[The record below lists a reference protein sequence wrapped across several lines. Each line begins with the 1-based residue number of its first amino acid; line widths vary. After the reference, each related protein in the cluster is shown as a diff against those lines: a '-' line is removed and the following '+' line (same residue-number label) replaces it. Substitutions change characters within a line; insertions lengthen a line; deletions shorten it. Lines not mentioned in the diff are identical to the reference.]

1 MDLSS
6 GAREYAPVVE
16 LVDTPDLGSG
26 AERLESSSL
35 SGGYKKDWLFA
46 LKILPGCHKTS
57 RFFCG
62 PIFSVRF
69 DLVIWLRQVTDE
81 TGKE

>member
-1 MDLSS
+1 MVAACAL
-6 GAREYAPVVE
+6 GAYVFKTWEF
-16 LVDTPDLGSG
+16 
-26 AERLESSSL
+26 ESPR
-35 SGGYKKDWLFA
+35 GYKKDWLFA

-69 DLVIWLRQVTDE
+69 DLVIWLRQGTDE